1 MPDERIIVVAIR
13 PARVLALLRD
23 AATIVAGLVLIYAWL
38 LFGFAWA
45 GV

>member
-1 MPDERIIVVAIR
+1 MPDEWIIVVAIR
-13 PARVLALLRD
+13 PARVLALLRG
-23 AATIVAGLVLIYAWL
+23 AATVVAWLALIYAWL